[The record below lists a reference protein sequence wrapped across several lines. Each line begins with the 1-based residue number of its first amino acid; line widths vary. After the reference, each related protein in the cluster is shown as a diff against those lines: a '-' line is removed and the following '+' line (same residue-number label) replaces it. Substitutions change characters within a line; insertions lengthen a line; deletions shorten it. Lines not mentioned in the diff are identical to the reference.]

1 MQMKYALLLLSALAV
16 LGAALVTSGRVQAAP
31 AHQAATPLATP
42 ATTNNTG
49 TTGNGQTGTGGTPV
63 APPSTPGGQ
72 GNGAPPGP
80 GAGAAVDQ
88 GTGSVGASG
97 GKSLVPGPP
106 PANMVGPE
114 PNMLVG
120 YVPAILMP
128 LGIIGAMIA
137 AFVAI
142 RRDGQ
147 KAQRMRQQG
156 TDGGEARTT
165 HLPPR

>member
-1 MQMKYALLLLSALAV
+1 MQMKYALLLLSALAL
-16 LGAALVTSGRVQAAP
+16 LGLTLVTGGGVQAAP
-31 AHQAATPLATP
+31 ARQVATPLPTP
-42 ATTNNTG
+42 VTSDNTG
-49 TTGNGQTGTGGTPV
+49 SNGTGQPGVVGTPV
-63 APPSTPGGQ
+63 EPPSTPGGP

-80 GAGAAVDQ
+80 GGGAAVDQ

-97 GKSLVPGPP
+97 GQSLVPGPP
-106 PANMVGPE
+106 PANLAGQE

-120 YVPAILMP
+120 YMPAIFLP
-128 LGIIGAMIA
+128 LGIIGSLIA

-147 KAQRMRQQG
+147 KAKRQRARG
-156 TDGGEARTT
+156 TQGGEAATS